1 MSQGP
6 CELTQLKMMIS
17 FLLGNR
23 KSISFSPLLPWQLN
37 WMEKTQLMTGKKEQ
51 SKMLKWPRVTLTTEK
66 KRTSMGFFEKRLTG
80 GGPRVNAENEPP
92 LMTFIAWVY

>member
-17 FLLGNR
+17 FLMGNR

-37 WMEKTQLMTGKKEQ
+37 WMEKTQLMTGKKASGNLDYREETDIHG
-51 SKMLKWPRVTLTTEK
+51 LFWETINR
-66 KRTSMGFFEKRLTG
+66 
-80 GGPRVNAENEPP
+80 
-92 LMTFIAWVY
+92 W

>member
-6 CELTQLKMMIS
+6 CELTQLKMMSS
-17 FLLGNR
+17 FFLGNR

-51 SKMLKWPRVTLTTEK
+51 SKILVASGNPDYREESDIHGL
-66 KRTSMGFFEKRLTG
+66 F
-80 GGPRVNAENEPP
+80 
-92 LMTFIAWVY
+92 